1 MLYIQINAD
10 SNFSTMMMSFGQF
23 IDHDLDL
30 ALDTP
35 SKQSFLTG
43 NTHFRVNSI
52 FFMAANYVLS
62 GNKETN

>member
-1 MLYIQINAD
+1 
-10 SNFSTMMMSFGQF
+10 MMMSFGQF